1 MNSYA
6 FYTCSFPLHTIGSTL
21 SAFGDYWNLLSDADC
36 ILRRMHVLKSV
47 FVVLNNV
54 TDELFVAI
62 VAFVAV
68 VALLAVVVSKRHNGS
83 R

>member
-1 MNSYA
+1 M
-6 FYTCSFPLHTIGSTL
+6 
-21 SAFGDYWNLLSDADC
+21 
-36 ILRRMHVLKSV
+36 KSV
-47 FVVLNNV
+47 FVVLNDV
-54 TDELFVAI
+54 TDELLVAI